1 MVIIWLMVVNNNL
14 VGIMGILSLIFER
27 LGFKDPRSGCAY
39 LFRNDFFTLKTGN
52 LKLLDPVAV

>member
-1 MVIIWLMVVNNNL
+1 
-14 VGIMGILSLIFER
+14 MGILSLIFER